1 MKSVERYANPRK
13 TNSSIIGRLRLERG
27 MTQRHLADK
36 LGCLPKTIS
45 RLKHG
50 EHSPSAAPHLRHAFS
65 LPSKSTRRPVPAS
78 RRTLPPSRSRS
89 PAHVPAVPRPFPG
102 ARPRRPAAVPRRTF
116 PPSRAHFPAHVP
128 AIPRPFPGA
137 HCRRLPVP
145 ALGIFRHTFSPS
157 RRCRPARF
165 LCCISAVYFAFCC
178 CISAVS
184 LRDFS
189 EFQNTRYFTSLHNFT
204 YVPENYGVKH
214 KKSPFSS

>member
-1 MKSVERYANPRK
+1 MASTAPAPRLIFG
-13 TNSSIIGRLRLERG
+13 TRFR
-27 MTQRHLADK
+27 
-36 LGCLPKTIS
+36 CLPNPPAVPCPLPGARPCYPASVPRRTFPPS
-45 RLKHG
+45 RSR
-50 EHSPSAAPHLRHAFS
+50 SPAH
-65 LPSKSTRRPVPAS
+65 VPAIPRLFPGARPCYPAS
-78 RRTLPPSRSRS
+78 VPRRTLPPSRSRS